1 VALTVTP
8 VASAADRKAFVEL
21 LFDLY
26 RDDPNWIPPL
36 RSDALEL
43 IDPKK
48 NPWFAHGEA
57 ELFLARRDGK
67 VVGRISAHV
76 EKLPMVGVAPGTG
89 NFGMF
94 EAADAEV
101 AAALIARAEESLR
114 ARGLTHVLGPLSLSI
129 WDEPGLLIKGFDHPP
144 TVMMG
149 HHKAAYQGWIEAA
162 GYVGIKD
169 LLTYDLSIAQK
180 FPPLVDRIVRS
191 GERNERIRVRK
202 VDKSRF
208 AEEAALVLGILNDAW
223 SDNWGF
229 VALTPEEIAYVGKK
243 LKPICFEDLIR
254 VAEVEGE
261 PVAFM
266 IALPDMNELT
276 RDLDGKLFPFNFIK
290 LLWRLRK
297 PKVSTI
303 RVPLMGVV
311 KRLQATRLA
320 SQLAFMMIEYVR
332 AASHE
337 VYGANRAEIGWIL
350 EDNQGMVSIAET
362 IESRINKLYRL
373 YEKTL

>member
-1 VALTVTP
+1 VPLAITP

-21 LFDLY
+21 PFALY

-36 RSDALEL
+36 KDEVYGL
-43 IDPKK
+43 INPKK

-76 EKLPMVGVAPGTG
+76 EKLPMIGVPPGTG

-101 AAALIARAEESLR
+101 AAALIAHAEQALR
-114 ARGLTHVLGPLSLSI
+114 RRGLTQVLGPLSLSI
-129 WDEPGLLIKGFDHPP
+129 WDEPGLLVKGFDHPP

-149 HHKAAYQGWIEAA
+149 HNRAAYQGWIEAA
-162 GYVGIKD
+162 GYAGIKD
-169 LLTYDLSIAQK
+169 LLTYDLSIAQQ
-180 FPPLVDRIVRS
+180 FPALVDRIVRS
-191 GERNERIRVRK
+191 GERNGRIRVRM

-208 AEEAALVLGILNDAW
+208 DEEAALILGILNDAW

-229 VALTPEEIAYVGKK
+229 VSLTPAEIAYVGKK
-243 LKPICFEDLIR
+243 LKPIVFEDLIR
-254 VAEVEGE
+254 VAEVDGE

-266 IALPDMNELT
+266 IALPDLNELT
-276 RDLDGKLFPFNFIK
+276 RDLDGRLFPFNFIK

-297 PKVSTI
+297 PRVETI

-337 VYGANRAEIGWIL
+337 HYGANRAEIGWIL
-350 EDNQGMVSIAET
+350 ENNQGMVSIAET
-362 IESRINKLYRL
+362 IESRINKIYRIYTKAL
-373 YEKTL
+373 